1 MFAKQA
7 IVFGAF
13 ALLSAPSF
21 AHSIFLN
28 CSTANEQIE
37 CKGSFSDGSAASDFP
52 FEVISYEDEL
62 LVKGQTD
69 KDSAFSFPTPDQDY
83 YILLDAGPGH
93 VIELDILDVQ

>member
-1 MFAKQA
+1 MFVKKA
-7 IVFGAF
+7 IAFGAF
-13 ALLSAPSF
+13 ALLSAPTF

-28 CSTANEQIE
+28 CSTSNEQIE

-62 LVKGQTD
+62 LLKGKTN
-69 KDSAFSFPTPDQDY
+69 KESAFNFPTPDQDY

-93 VIELDILDVQ
+93 VVELDMLDVQ